1 MDAPILRLL
10 IQEKLVTGH
19 LPHDRIPRMWG
30 GPGSGETCDACGESV
45 TKDQMV
51 MENLD
56 AVGCGFQF
64 HVACFYV
71 WEVERQVHKH
81 APPLVLDGRGGRQ
94 MVTPMSLPAA
104 QMKQGFFPASG

>member
-56 AVGCGFQF
+56 AVM
-64 HVACFYV
+64 
-71 WEVERQVHKH
+71 
-81 APPLVLDGRGGRQ
+81 GRPR
-94 MVTPMSLPAA
+94 TWRRRSHRRYRRTLT
-104 QMKQGFFPASG
+104 FL

>member
-10 IQEKLVTGH
+10 IQEKLLTGH

-56 AVGCGFQF
+56 AVGCGVQF

-71 WEVERQVHKH
+71 WNVERQL
-81 APPLVLDGRGGRQ
+81 LVPESRG
-94 MVTPMSLPAA
+94 AA
-104 QMKQGFFPASG
+104 QVGSTNSTQAQA